1 MMAVEGK
8 MTDRPLLVEPVPLIA
23 ALSPYVI
30 DRPGVGP
37 DLVLDFN
44 ESLASP
50 AALEKALRGAPVN
63 RYPDKRPL
71 EEAVAARLGVD
82 PECVVVTNGADD
94 ALERTVRS
102 VAGPGR
108 RAVLTTPTYGMIRRF
123 AVLAGAQVIDI
134 PWWGGDWPVDDVCRR
149 AGDETGLV
157 AVVSPSNPTG
167 AVISR
172 EAFAELLERLPR
184 ALILL
189 DQAYV
194 DFTDPENDLT
204 PLALSYPNVV
214 VVRTFSKAWGA
225 AGLRVG
231 YAVGDPRVIDWLH
244 RVGLPFPVATP
255 SIDAALAAVS
265 EGPDRERVARVRE
278 QREELVELLTSLGAE
293 ALQSQASFV
302 FARFGNADSVWRGLG
317 ALGISVRAFPNRS
330 DLEGWLR
337 ITLPGDEENWI
348 RLERGLRTVLAP
360 EGLLFDLDGVLVD
373 VSKSYRRAIIDTA
386 ARWGITLTP
395 EDVARGKAGGDAA
408 NDWKLTRRLLA
419 ERGVEVGLD
428 EVTEVFEEL
437 YQGTADE
444 PGHRRHETLR
454 VEREILARLA
464 AVRPLAVVTGRPRA
478 DAERVLSENDIDGFF
493 AAVVCMED
501 APAKPDPAPV
511 RLALERLGVAAAWM
525 VGDTVDDVC
534 AARRA
539 DVLPIG
545 VPAPGDESAPAK
557 TTLEAAGAAVVLDCP
572 SDLEGVLP

>member
-1 MMAVEGK
+1 MAH
-8 MTDRPLLVEPVPLIA
+8 RPLLVEPVPVVA
-23 ALSPYVI
+23 GLSPYEI
-30 DRPGVGP
+30 DRPGFP

-50 AALEKALRGAPVN
+50 PALEQAVHGSPVN

-71 EEAVAARLGVD
+71 EEAIAGRFGVD
-82 PECVVVTNGADD
+82 PDRVVVTNGADD
-94 ALERTVRS
+94 ALERTVRA

-108 RAVLTTPTYGMIRRF
+108 RAILPTPTYGMIRRF
-123 AVLAGAQVIDI
+123 SVLSGAEVIDV
-134 PWWGGDWPVDDVCRR
+134 PWWGGDWPVDEVVRQ
-149 AGDETGLV
+149 AGDETALV

-167 AVISR
+167 AVVTR
-172 EAFAELLERLPR
+172 EAFTELLERLPR
-184 ALILL
+184 SLVLL

-194 DFTDPENDLT
+194 DFTDPENDLA
-204 PLALSYPNVV
+204 PVALSYPNAV

-231 YAVGDPRVIDWLH
+231 CAVGDLKVIDWLH

-255 SIDAALAAVS
+255 SIEAVLAAVCD
-265 EGPDRERVARVRE
+265 GPDRERVARVRE
-278 QREELVELLTSLGAE
+278 QRAELVELLGSFGVE
-293 ALQSQASFV
+293 ALRSEASFV
-302 FARFGNADSVWRGLG
+302 FARFGDADLVWRGLG
-317 ALGISVRAFPNRS
+317 ALGISVRAFPSRP

-337 ITLPGDEENWI
+337 ITLPGDEENWR
-348 RLERGLRTVLAP
+348 RLERGLRTVLGP
-360 EGLLFDLDGVLVD
+360 EALLFDLDGVLVD

-386 ARWGITLTP
+386 ARWRVTLTP
-395 EDVARGKAGGDAA
+395 EDVARGKAAGDAA

-428 EVTEVFEEL
+428 EITQAFEEL

-454 VEREILARLA
+454 VQREDLARLA
-464 AVRPLAVVTGRPRA
+464 ATRPLGVVTGRPRA
-478 DAERVLSENDIDGFF
+478 DAERVLSENDIDGLF

-501 APAKPDPAPV
+501 APAKPDPAPI
-511 RLALERLGVAAAWM
+511 RLAMERLRVGTAWM
-525 VGDTVDDVC
+525 VGDTVDDVR

-539 DVLPIG
+539 GALPLG
-545 VPAPGDESAPAK
+545 VPAPGDDSAAAK
-557 TTLEAAGAAVVLDCP
+557 AVLEDAGAAVVLDLP